1 MVSSLTL
8 NSFLC
13 QYMRTRVQS
22 LSLSLK
28 SSRSVASCAER
39 EKENTAAFWSLPHR
53 KSAVIQFLSSDRYC
67 SFGCK
72 NEKGGME

>member
-8 NSFLC
+8 TLFVSVC
-13 QYMRTRVQS
+13 ADQSTIS
-22 LSLSLK
+22 LSLLK
-28 SSRSVASCAER
+28 SSRSVASYRER
-39 EKENTAAFWSLPHR
+39 ERKKNTAAFWSLPHR
-53 KSAVIQFLSSDRYC
+53 KSAVIQFYQSDRYC